1 MTNNLTPSGELILEK
16 LGINPN
22 NLRAD
27 FPTREQRLQYRAVA
41 QWITDYK
48 PKSDATNLEKIRGY
62 LETFYHFCKVQDWLR
77 GSEIIFTRLNTPIND
92 ELHWQLSIWGYY
104 REQIELYNQLVG
116 KLSPKLEGLFRGNL
130 GTAYSALG
138 NYTQA
143 IDYYQQS
150 LTIARE
156 IGDRQGEGSCL
167 GSLGTAY
174 YALDY
179 YALGN
184 YTQAIDYYQQSLTI
198 AREIGDRQGEGNW
211 LGNLGAAY
219 HSLGDYPQAIDYYQQ
234 SLAIAREISD
244 HYGEALSLYKL
255 ARVHFK
261 LDDRTQTL
269 KYCNQALS
277 LATELGIP
285 LVKECQELKE
295 KLLRDIPQNE

>member
-156 IGDRQGEGSCL
+156 IGDRQGEG
-167 GSLGTAY
+167 
-174 YALDY
+174 
-179 YALGN
+179 
-184 YTQAIDYYQQSLTI
+184 
-198 AREIGDRQGEGNW
+198 NW